1 MKIAIHLLKLSLVI
15 CYNLLALQPSQS
27 ETSALQELEAIEQNI
42 ARGIENRSSLSQ
54 RKKVLEKEAKK
65 IRRKL
70 VSTVSTIRKNQKQ
83 IKLARRDLEKL
94 NYSQKNSLEELESDR
109 NRFEYLFVALYR
121 LAKIPPEASIALPS
135 SPIDSVRSSLLLRT
149 SLDHIQ
155 ERAKFLANT
164 LKRLSKRKEE
174 IANKKNKIELLLSN
188 LDKQKRHFSALLS
201 RKEILKRRTD
211 SRIFQENKRLSL
223 LAKKAKTLKDLL
235 KELTSGKR
243 VAVSKNTKKS
253 GKRNATWSKVHPVAA
268 AKGKFLFP
276 VVGKLTARFG
286 QKNNSG
292 IIQKGITI
300 ETEPRSPV
308 IATYHGRVVFT
319 GEFRGYGLLLIIEHG
334 DGYHSLLAGMEKI
347 TVDPGATLTIGDPVG
362 IMAKL
367 NSKKPSLYAEFRK
380 NGQPINLAPWL
391 ISESRDKEE
400 VKG

>member
-1 MKIAIHLLKLSLVI
+1 MKIATNLLKLSLVI
-15 CYNLLALQPSQS
+15 GCTLSALQPSQS
-27 ETSALQELEAIEQNI
+27 QTSPLQELKAIEQNI
-42 ARGIENRSSLSQ
+42 ARGIKNRSSLSK
-54 RKKVLEKEAKK
+54 RKEALEEEAKK
-65 IRRKL
+65 LRHKL
-70 VSTVSTIRKNQKQ
+70 VSTVSAIRKNQKQ

-94 NYSQKNSLEELESDR
+94 NYSQQNSLLELESDR

-149 SLDHIQ
+149 SLGHIK
-155 ERAKFLANT
+155 ERANFLANT
-164 LKRLSKRKEE
+164 LKTLSKRKEE
-174 IANKKNKIELLLSN
+174 IAHKKNKIKLLLSS

-211 SRIFQENKRLSL
+211 SRIFQENERLSL

-235 KELTSGKR
+235 KELTSKKR
-243 VAVSKNTKKS
+243 FTVSKNTKKS
-253 GKRNATWSKVHPVAA
+253 RKRNATWSKVQPVAA

-276 VVGKLTARFG
+276 VVGKLTSRFG

-380 NGQPINLAPWL
+380 NGQPINLVPWL
-391 ISESRDKEE
+391 ISGSRDKEE
-400 VKG
+400 VEG